1 MEEVVEKVV
10 TKSKVKPAVK
20 KTTAKKT
27 ASKKKGS
34 SKEEKKNLVIV
45 ESPAKAKTIEKFL
58 GSKKYTVVASVGHIR
73 DLPKSKMGINIE
85 NDFEPEY
92 ITIRG
97 KGDLTTALKKEAK
110 KASNIFLATD
120 PDREGEAISWHLAN
134 ILGVNIDEKN
144 RIEFNEITKDAVT
157 KAIKNPRAIDTN
169 LVNAQQARRVV
180 DRLVGYKISPILW
193 AKVRRGLSAGRV
205 QSVATKL
212 IVDRE
217 KEINAFVPVE
227 YWNVDIKVAYDD
239 KKSYNFALSSI
250 GKKKVNDNLKEINES
265 IISTEEQVQKILE
278 MIQNKNVLIDSV
290 EMKNR
295 KRYSPKPFTTS
306 TLQQDAA
313 TKLNF
318 TTKRTMIAAQQLYE
332 GIDMKGGKTEG
343 LITYIR
349 TDSQRISDE
358 ATTGIKAYIE
368 ENFGKEN
375 YKVYQVKANKKKIQD
390 AHECIRPSDIKKT
403 PSSLASYLTTD
414 QLKLYTLVWQR
425 TVAALMADA
434 EFETKTIT
442 ANIDEYAFK
451 TSGSKLVEQGF
462 LRVYEDADNKE
473 VDIPDFIKGNE
484 YKVKKTQESQHF
496 TQPPNRYNEASL
508 VKTLEEL
515 GIGRPSTY
523 APTISTIL
531 QRGYVAKKANAI
543 FPTELGEIVTTIMK
557 ENFEQF
563 VDLDFTAKIE
573 SALDNVEEGDLE
585 WKSIIREMYPRL
597 DLLVKSAEESV
608 EKVLFEE
615 ETDEDCE
622 LCGSKMVI
630 KHGRF
635 GKFVA
640 CKNYPE
646 CKNTKPLL
654 EKIGMKCPV
663 CKDGDVI
670 IRRTKKNKI
679 FYGCS
684 TYPKCKFV
692 SWDRPTG
699 ELCTICEH
707 PMVEKKTKTKEAI
720 LCSNKNCGKTE

>member
-1 MEEVVEKVV
+1 MEDIVEKVIKPKRKSD
-10 TKSKVKPAVK
+10 TKRISVK
-20 KTTAKKT
+20 KST
-27 ASKKKGS
+27 SKD
-34 SKEEKKNLVIV
+34 EKKSLVIV

-73 DLPKSKMGINIE
+73 DLPKSKMGINVE
-85 NDFEPEY
+85 NDYEPEY

-97 KGDLTTALKKEAK
+97 KGGLATSLKKEAK
-110 KASNIFLATD
+110 KANHIFLATD

-134 ILGVNIDEKN
+134 ILNIDINEKN

-157 KAIKNPRAIDTN
+157 KAIKSPRAIDIN
-169 LVNAQQARRVV
+169 LVNAQQARRVI

-217 KEINAFVPVE
+217 KEINKFEPVE
-227 YWNVDIKVAYDD
+227 FWDLDIKVAYDEKNTFSFPLYSID
-239 KKSYNFALSSI
+239 NKKI
-250 GKKKVNDNLKEINES
+250 NDNLKEKNES
-265 IISTEEQVQKILE
+265 IISKQDEIEKIVDE
-278 MIQNKNVLIDSV
+278 IKNKEVIIKSV
-290 EMKNR
+290 DKKTR

-318 TTKRTMIAAQQLYE
+318 STKRTMIAAQQLYE
-332 GIDMKGGKTEG
+332 GIDVKRGKTEG

-349 TDSQRISDE
+349 TDSQRISEE
-358 ATTGIKAYIE
+358 AMKSIKEYIVE
-368 ENFGKEN
+368 EFGEKN
-375 YKVYQVKANKKKIQD
+375 YKPYEVKNNKKKIQD
-390 AHECIRPSDIKKT
+390 AHECIRPSDIRKV
-403 PSSLASYLTTD
+403 PSSIASYLKPD
-414 QLKLYTLVWQR
+414 QLKLYTLIWQR

-434 EFETKTIT
+434 EFEVKTII
-442 ANIDEYAFK
+442 ADIEKYSFK
-451 TSGSKLVEQGF
+451 TSGSKLIKQGF
-462 LRVYEDADNKE
+462 LQAYEEFQSKE
-473 VDIPDFIKGNE
+473 VDIPDFLVGYS
-484 YKVKKTQESQHF
+484 YKVKKVKEYQHF

-508 VKTLEEL
+508 VKSLEEL

-531 QRGYVAKKANAI
+531 QRGYVIKKTSVLH
-543 FPTELGEIVTTIMK
+543 PTELGEIVTTIME
-557 ENFEQF
+557 ENFQKF
-563 VDLDFTAKIE
+563 IDLDFTAKVE
-573 SALDNVEEGDLE
+573 SELDAVEEGDVV
-585 WKSIIREMYPRL
+585 WKNIIRELYPTL
-597 DLLVKSAEESV
+597 DRLVKEAGESV

-615 ETDEDCE
+615 ETDEECE
-622 LCGSKMVI
+622 ICGAVMVI

-635 GKFVA
+635 GKFMA

-654 EKIGMKCPV
+654 ERIGVKCPV
-663 CKDGDVI
+663 CNEGDVI
-670 IRRTKKNKI
+670 IRKTKKNRI

-699 ELCTICEH
+699 ELCKICSEH
-707 PMVEKKTKTKEAI
+707 LVEKKGKNDEKVV
-720 LCSNKNCGKTE
+720 CSNRSCGKD